1 MLFARKGAVMR
12 KHQIQDAA
20 FEVATQV
27 RAVEDSIDA
36 ALTEMAELQARIMRV
51 NAMAHTGYGT
61 VHPALEKLAAAV
73 SGIVEARGSFVGCHA
88 ALADAQ
94 GKVPGLR
101 TVSFGDGEE
110 CPKTSTSAFA
120 DLRIVA

>member
-1 MLFARKGAVMR
+1 MR
-12 KHQIQDAA
+12 KQQIENAA

-36 ALTEMAELQARIMRV
+36 ALSEVAELQARIMRANSV
-51 NAMAHTGYGT
+51 ARAGFGT
-61 VHPALEKLAAAV
+61 VHPVLEELVAAV
-73 SGIVEARGSFVGCHA
+73 KGLVEARGSVVGCHT
-88 ALADAQ
+88 ALAEAK

-101 TVSFGDGEE
+101 TVSFGEGSE
-110 CPKTSTSAFA
+110 CPDKKTAFA